1 MASRSLGTLT
11 LDLIAKIGGFQQG
24 MNQAAQSVAKTADAA
39 DAASTRVAALESQF
53 LSLSNIASK
62 IAGPLAAAFSVQAI
76 YEATEA
82 YGSLTNRLKLVTSGS
97 AELAAAQASVFGIAQ
112 DARQP
117 LSSTAEL
124 YQRIATN
131 QNALKLS
138 GEGVAGV
145 VGTISKTLAISGAS
159 AESADAALVQLGQA
173 FASGTL
179 RGEELNSV
187 LEQAPALAQAI
198 ANGMGVTVG
207 ELRNLGSQ
215 GLLTAQA
222 VVKALQSQAG
232 AVDTLFSKM
241 TATIGGSLTVVG
253 NSLTHFVGEIDQATG
268 TTGKLATKIV
278 AVSKEID
285 GSLPAAMKGIQNNS
299 DALSQALT
307 TGLYV
312 ALARVSAGYTQQAAA
327 ALASTVA
334 NRDALRA
341 TADSAAKD
349 LLAAKSK
356 QEDAKAALSRA
367 AAELSAAESKVGAD
381 RLRVSSELAS
391 VQAVQAS
398 LVAERALEQQRL
410 AAQISEKGRMASI
423 SRLAELRTSEMAII
437 KQVESA
443 ERALAATTVSA
454 SAEVQAAYAK
464 RAAAAAGVAETTL
477 AANALSAV
485 SKSAADAASA
495 ATITSRA
502 FGALATAGR
511 SVLTLMGGP
520 VGLAFIA
527 GAAALSFVD
536 FRSSADKAAEG
547 LEGLKGPLDDVIAK
561 FKTLT
566 QDQKAA
572 ALVKWGEAEAEGIKA
587 AGEEY
592 SKLQSMLKTGLVG
605 PRSSET
611 GTSIYADYAKQLD
624 AAKASGQSLSPI
636 LEKLKAD
643 ARVDPKLSDSL
654 VKQAGAYS
662 TIQQSADQAR
672 DRINAINGEM
682 NKGTAAATGNAQAT
696 TGMTTAGEKYLQTM
710 QQQLGKL
717 QDNNDAVK
725 EANRYL
731 DDHKELSGADRIAI
745 LSTANAIK
753 AQTEA
758 NKAAT
763 QEAKNNAKAQTSL
776 AQQLKQAAS
785 GYEDLKKQFD
795 PVGAAAHEFK
805 VSTEQI
811 NLLYKNGKISQQ
823 EYADGTQYLAERF
836 NTAVKASNNLAQ
848 AELYRADLQKQLANS
863 MAQYAN
869 QAAAVGQG
877 DKESDRAQQ
886 RLAIEK
892 ETNDKLLSL
901 RTELANATT
910 DKQRKDLQ
918 AQIDLTNEYLPKQIS
933 AMQDGFKQIDAAQ
946 SDWTNGARSAFQ
958 NYADQAADVAGQ
970 TKTLFSNA
978 FTNMEDG
985 IIDFVKTGK
994 LNFKDFADGVIEDL
1008 IRIQVRQAAAGF
1020 LGTAFS
1026 FLSGGSAALGAGVM
1040 TGSSTPLAAV
1050 PNAKGGVYDSPSLSA
1065 YSNQIYNSPQM
1076 FAFAKGAGVFAEAG
1090 PEAIMPLTRAA
1101 DGSLGVRALG
1111 TGDTSAAESAA
1122 DTGATSIG
1130 GITQYLT
1137 IQGSADDAT
1146 LARIQQAARQGAQGG
1161 YALVLRDLKQNGP
1174 VRQMLNRR

>member
-24 MNQAAQSVAKTADAA
+24 MNQAAQSVSKTADAA
-39 DAASTRVAALESQF
+39 DAASTRVAALESKF
-53 LSLSNIASK
+53 LSLSSVASK
-62 IAGPLAAAFSVQAI
+62 IAAPLAAAFSVQAV

-82 YGSLTNRLKLVTSGS
+82 YGSLTNRLKLVTNGS
-97 AELAAAQASVFGIAQ
+97 AELATAQAAVFGIAQ

-117 LSSTAEL
+117 LSATAEL

-138 GEGVAGV
+138 SEGVAGV

-159 AESADAALVQLGQA
+159 AEAANAALVQLGQA

-198 ANGMGVTVG
+198 ANGMGKTVG
-207 ELRNLGSQ
+207 DLRNLGAQ
-215 GLLTAQA
+215 GLLTADS
-222 VVKALQSQAG
+222 VVKALQAQAG
-232 AVDTLFSKM
+232 AVDSLFSKM

-278 AVSKEID
+278 ALSKEID

-307 TGLYV
+307 TGLYI

-341 TADSAAKD
+341 TADSAAQN
-349 LLAAKSK
+349 LVAAKSK
-356 QEDAKAALSRA
+356 QEDAQATLSRA
-367 AAELSAAESKVGAD
+367 AAEISAAESKVGAD
-381 RLRVSSELAS
+381 RLRISSELAS

-398 LVAERALEQQRL
+398 LVAERGLEQQRL
-410 AAQISEKGRMASI
+410 AAQINEKGRTASI
-423 SRLAELRTSEMAII
+423 SRLAELRTSEIAII

-502 FGALATAGR
+502 FGALATAGS

-536 FRSSADKAAEG
+536 FRSSADKAAQG

-572 ALVKWGEAEAEGIKA
+572 AMVKWSEAEAEGIRA
-587 AGEEY
+587 VGQEY
-592 SKLQSMLKTGLVG
+592 SKLQTMLQTGLVG
-605 PRSSET
+605 PRSNAA
-611 GTSIYADYAKQLD
+611 GTAALQEYSKQLND
-624 AAKASGQSLSPI
+624 LYAAGKDLSPVF
-636 LEKLKAD
+636 EKMRSD
-643 ARVDPKLSDSL
+643 ARVPASVVDSL
-654 VKQAGAYS
+654 IKQAGAVS
-662 TIQQSADQAR
+662 TLKVSATDAG
-672 DRINAINGEM
+672 DHLNALRGEM
-682 NKGTAAATGNAQAT
+682 NKGAAAATGNAQAT

-731 DDHKELSGADRIAI
+731 DAHKELSGADRTAI
-745 LSTANAIK
+745 LSTAVAIK

-763 QEAKNNAKAQTSL
+763 QETKNNAKAQTTL
-776 AQQLKQAAS
+776 AQQLKQAS
-785 GYEDLKKQFD
+785 TGYEDLKKQFD
-795 PVGAAAHEFK
+795 PVSAAAHQYQ

-811 NLLYKNGKISQQ
+811 NLLHKNGKISQQ
-823 EYADGTQYLAERF
+823 EYGQATAWLAEQYD
-836 NTAVKASNNLAQ
+836 TAKKAAQGLSQ
-848 AELYRADLQKQLANS
+848 AEQYRAELQKKLSND
-863 MAQYAN
+863 MAQYAS

-877 DKESDRAQQ
+877 DKESERAQQ
-886 RLAIEK
+886 RLALER
-892 ETNDKLLSL
+892 ETTEKLLSL

-910 DKQRKDLQ
+910 EKQRNELQ
-918 AQIDLTNEYLPKQIS
+918 AQIDLTNEYLPKQVA

-946 SDWTNGARSAFQ
+946 SDWTNGAKASFS
-958 NYADQAADVAGQ
+958 NYLSSAADVASQ
-970 TKTLFSNA
+970 TKGLFDHA
-978 FTNMEDG
+978 FSNMEDG
-985 IIDFVKTGK
+985 IVNFVKTGK
-994 LNFKDFADGVIEDL
+994 LSFKDFADGVIEDL

-1020 LGTAFS
+1020 LSTAFS
-1026 FLSGGSAALGAGVM
+1026 FLSGGSAALGAGTM

-1122 DTGATSIG
+1122 DSGTTSIG
-1130 GITQYLT
+1130 GITQHLT
-1137 IQGSADDAT
+1137 VQGSADDAT
-1146 LARIQQAARQGAQGG
+1146 LARIQQAAKQGAQDG